1 MHNLGTIRE
10 FRTEHYR
17 VVIEALEEFD
27 IDLSWDDDGRV
38 ATGLDN
44 GEFIVFCAHAYVEY
58 MPTGKV
64 IGEDYLGQC
73 IYKSFDD
80 FADHRECGK
89 QNRKWAKQGK
99 DGRCGSYF
107 LQMISEAI
115 SEARTHAKELS
126 KLQLRSA

>member
-1 MHNLGTIRE
+1 MHKLGTIRE

-17 VVIEALEEFD
+17 VVVEALEEFD
-27 IDLSWDDDGRV
+27 VDLSFDDDGSV
-38 ATGLDN
+38 SKDLDN
-44 GEFIVFCAHAYVEY
+44 GNLIVFCAHAYVEH

-64 IGEDYLGQC
+64 IGEDYLGNC

-80 FADHRECGK
+80 FVDHRECGK

-99 DGRCGSYF
+99 DGCCGSYF
-107 LQMISEAI
+107 SQMISEAI
-115 SEARTHAKELS
+115 GEAREHAKELS